1 VPAES
6 PHPDGRRPDPQR
18 EADRR
23 RYEDAVLAALEFE
36 PELDP
41 DLVAAFGSSRAARL
55 ADRSRR
61 TTRPALRLAAL
72 IAMHVVLAVV
82 FAELLA
88 GGGGIAVIGAGAGW
102 LACTLL
108 IARAIF
114 RAGARLRGR
123 PA

>member
-1 VPAES
+1 MPAEN

-18 EADRR
+18 SADRR

-41 DLVAAFGSSRAARL
+41 DLVAAFGSSRAARP
-55 ADRSRR
+55 ADRARR
-61 TTRPALRLAAL
+61 ATRPAIRLAAL

-88 GGGGIAVIGAGAGW
+88 SGGGIAVVVAGAGW
-102 LACTLL
+102 LTCTLL
-108 IARAIF
+108 IARTIF
-114 RAGARLRGR
+114 RAGARLRGL